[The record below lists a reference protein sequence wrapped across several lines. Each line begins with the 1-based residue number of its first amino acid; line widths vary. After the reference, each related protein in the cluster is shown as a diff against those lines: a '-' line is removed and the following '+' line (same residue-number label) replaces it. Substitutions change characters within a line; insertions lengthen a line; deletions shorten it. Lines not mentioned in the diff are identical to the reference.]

1 MEDRLV
7 RRFRL
12 QPVSGQDGMDVEL
25 ERVPATPD
33 ERYLAAVGECRVEV
47 EVERGGRGAGRLRIG
62 GRIAAFHAVRAGDRI
77 WVWTAGRT
85 FVFERVDRTAQR
97 ARAGA
102 GTLRTDTLAAPMP
115 GRILRIN
122 VGPGDEFDAH
132 AALILMESM
141 KMETTISVPAP
152 GRVREILCEEGQ
164 LVELGERLATLEAT
178 APGDD
183 GEPA

>member
-1 MEDRLV
+1 M

-12 QPVSGQDGMDVEL
+12 QPVSGQDAMDVGL
-25 ERVPATPD
+25 ERVPAAPG
-33 ERYLAAVGECRVEV
+33 ERYVAVVGERRVEV
-47 EVERGGRGAGRLRIG
+47 EVERVGRGSGRLRIG
-62 GRIAAFHAVRAGDRI
+62 GRIAPFRAVRTGDRN
-77 WVWTAGRT
+77 WVWAAGRT
-85 FVFERVDRTAQR
+85 FAFERVDRTAKR
-97 ARAGA
+97 ARTGAGA
-102 GTLRTDTLAAPMP
+102 LGTGTLAAPMP

-164 LVELGERLATLEAT
+164 LVEMGELLATLDAA
-178 APGDD
+178 APGND